1 MAVLHVRSLMKR
13 VDFSKCQVQENK
25 KYLISFEHQD
35 HLKVLN
41 FTKQRVIA
49 LYVRVQQHSCLTI
62 PRVWVS
68 KTILAAGEGT
78 PQRLF
83 FAKFDDIFQFLAL
96 ADLAEC
102 AGRTAKT
109 QIPRASSC
117 KTYRAVLC
125 FFEKIKTL

>member
-1 MAVLHVRSLMKR
+1 MAVFLR
-13 VDFSKCQVQENK
+13 
-25 KYLISFEHQD
+25 
-35 HLKVLN
+35 
-41 FTKQRVIA
+41 KQPVIA
-49 LYVRVQQHSCLTI
+49 LYVRVQQHSCPTI

-78 PQRLF
+78 SRRLF

-96 ADLAEC
+96 ADLAER

-109 QIPRASSC
+109 QIPRVSSC
-117 KTYRAVLC
+117 KTYRALLY